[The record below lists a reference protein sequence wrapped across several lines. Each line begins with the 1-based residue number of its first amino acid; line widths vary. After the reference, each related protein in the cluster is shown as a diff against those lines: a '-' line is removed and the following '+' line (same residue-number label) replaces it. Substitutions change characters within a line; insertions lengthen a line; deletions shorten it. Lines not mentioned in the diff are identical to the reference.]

1 MQTQKNFQKE
11 TTKKNVID
19 SLIHAWK
26 DHWLKKHQTRHA
38 QKLSKTAHLWQHKHQ
53 KMACR
58 VNWSDFIK
66 TFHQLSA

>member
-11 TTKKNVID
+11 TSKKNVID

-38 QKLSKTAHLWQHKHQ
+38 
-53 KMACR
+53 
-58 VNWSDFIK
+58 
-66 TFHQLSA
+66 